1 MNELFWKIY
10 LKYTFKDILIFLKN
24 LISLIV
30 YDIYICIYIYIFII
44 KVKIKVIILNNF
56 FKDI

>member
-30 YDIYICIYIYIFII
+30 YDIYICIYIYFYY
-44 KVKIKVIILNNF
+44 KSENKSDYFEQFL
-56 FKDI
+56 

>member
-10 LKYTFKDILIFLKN
+10 LKYIFKDILIFLKN

-30 YDIYICIYIYIFII
+30 YDIYIYIYVYIFIEN
-44 KVKIKVIILNNF
+44 KNDYFEQFL
-56 FKDI
+56 